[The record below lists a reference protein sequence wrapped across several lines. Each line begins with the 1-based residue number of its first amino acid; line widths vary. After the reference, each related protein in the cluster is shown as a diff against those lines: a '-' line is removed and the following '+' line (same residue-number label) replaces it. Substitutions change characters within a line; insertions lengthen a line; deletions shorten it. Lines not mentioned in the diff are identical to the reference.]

1 MALVGVVARTHGL
14 HGDVVVHPETDFP
27 EDRFAPGGTVFIE
40 GTPAPRPLRVR
51 AVWFHG
57 DRPVVAFD
65 GIETLSES
73 ETLRGAQLR
82 IPETSLRPLP
92 EGTWYAHDLVGCT
105 VRTVEGDAVGA
116 VGAVAGQPGA
126 QRLVVEA
133 DGAEIDVPLV
143 EGDLRHGRSGG
154 ADDRDRSAGRPARTE
169 RRAGETMTF
178 DVVTIF
184 PELVE
189 QIVSAGVVG
198 PRPRG
203 GTPAHRG
210 A

>member
-1 MALVGVVARTHGL
+1 MTNERETNPDVRSQAWDEMALVGIVARTHGR
-14 HGDVVVHPETDFP
+14 HGDVVVRPATDFP

-40 GTPAPRPLRVR
+40 GTPAPLPLRVR
-51 AVWFHG
+51 ALWFHG

-116 VGAVAGQPGA
+116 VSAVEGQPGA

-143 EGDLRHGRSGG
+143 EEICVTVDP
-154 ADDRDRSAGRPARTE
+154 AAQTIVIDPPAGLLELNAARE
-169 RRAGETMTF
+169 KR
-178 DVVTIF
+178 
-184 PELVE
+184 
-189 QIVSAGVVG
+189 
-198 PRPRG
+198 
-203 GTPAHRG
+203 
-210 A
+210 